1 MLIIQSIVYV
11 PKVNIYIMSS
21 FIKLRGKGVSRIIN
35 SKVMLSP
42 LAGVTDKIF
51 RKLVRKWAPDSLLF
65 TEMINATS
73 LKHGYGTQK
82 IKQLEL
88 EKGPVGVQI
97 FDNRPFAVSEA
108 AKLAEDSGAFL
119 IDINMGCPVKKISRK
134 GGGSALINDRVLAM
148 ELVKRVSN
156 AVKVPVTVKT
166 RLGWDNKEEN
176 IEEFLLSLQDAGAE
190 MITLHGRT
198 RKEGF
203 SGTADWD
210 MIGKIKELLEIPLI
224 ANGDIK
230 NPKDALNCFAKTNA
244 DGLMIGRGILG
255 SPWKIGEIDYAIK
268 ELKDFKEPN
277 IEEKLLLIIE
287 HLDELIKEKGSHGLL
302 IARKHISWTCK
313 NFQGA
318 TNLRNK
324 LVRAIDANEVK
335 ELINKAITTLN
346 NE

>member
-1 MLIIQSIVYV
+1 
-11 PKVNIYIMSS
+11 MSS
-21 FIKLRGKGVSRIIN
+21 VIKLKGRGVSRIIK

-42 LAGVTDKIF
+42 LAGVTDKVF
-51 RKLVRKWAPDSLLF
+51 RNLVRKWAPESLLF

-73 LKHGYGTQK
+73 LKHGYGITK

-88 EKGPVGVQI
+88 EQGPIGVQI
-97 FDNRPFAVSEA
+97 FDNRPFAVGEA
-108 AKLAEDSGAFL
+108 AKLAEDLGAFL

-134 GGGSALINDRVLAM
+134 GGGSALINDRLLAF
-148 ELVKRVSN
+148 ELVKRVSK
-156 AVKVPVTVKT
+156 AVQIPVTVKT
-166 RLGWDNKEEN
+166 RLGWNNKEEN
-176 IEEFLLSLQDAGAE
+176 IESFLLSLQDAGAE

-203 SGTADWD
+203 SGKADWD
-210 MIGKIKELLEIPLI
+210 MIGKIKELLEIPII

-230 NPKDALNCFAKTNA
+230 NPKDAINCLKKTKA
-244 DGLMIGRGILG
+244 DGLMIGRGVLG
-255 SPWKIGEIDYAIK
+255 SPWKIGEIDLAIK
-268 ELKDFKEPN
+268 ELKGFKEPN
-277 IEEKLLLIIE
+277 IEEKLLLINE

-318 TNLRNK
+318 TDLRNK

-335 ELINKAITTLN
+335 ELLYKAIETLN
-346 NE
+346 NDQKY

>member
-1 MLIIQSIVYV
+1 
-11 PKVNIYIMSS
+11 MSS
-21 FIKLRGKGVSRIIN
+21 FIKLRGKGVSRIIK

-73 LKHGYGTQK
+73 LKCGYGTQK
-82 IKQLEL
+82 IKQLEF
-88 EKGPVGVQI
+88 EQGPVGVQI

-119 IDINMGCPVKKISRK
+119 IDINMGCPVKKISKK
-134 GGGSALINDRVLAM
+134 GGGSALINDRLLAV
-148 ELVKRVSN
+148 ELVKRVSK

-166 RLGWDNKEEN
+166 RLGWENKEEN
-176 IEEFLLSLQDAGAE
+176 IEEFLLNLQDAGAE

-203 SGTADWD
+203 SGKADWD
-210 MIGKIKELLEIPLI
+210 MIGKIKELLEIPVI

-230 NPKDALNCFAKTNA
+230 NPTDALNCLKKTNA

-255 SPWKIGEIDYAIK
+255 SPWKIGEIDYALK
-268 ELKDFKEPN
+268 EFKGFQEPN
-277 IEEKLLLIIE
+277 IEEKLLLIVE
-287 HLDELIKEKGSHGLL
+287 HLDELINEKGGHGLL
-302 IARKHISWTCK
+302 VARKHISWTCK
-313 NFQGA
+313 NFPGA

-324 LVRAIDANEVK
+324 LVRAINADEVK
-335 ELINKAITTLN
+335 EIINKKIETLN
-346 NE
+346 IEKNILT